1 MIVTHTHLLCWS
13 EGGGSCPK
21 NQGEKK
27 TGSLATDM
35 IRRSHTHSRVRCGDW
50 LVPGGI
56 NTVIPPPPHHQDIW
70 QKDITARHTSSASN
84 HSTQAAKFDCCSFF
98 LFPCSQPNSFLSLL
112 NLLSR
117 RPSPSGGQ
125 KQQMVNSV
133 SEKGNEILKI
143 SLNILEAWRCLL
155 ILACLGCMVK
165 MNKHGHF
172 Q

>member
-70 QKDITARHTSSASN
+70 QKYITARHNSIASN

-125 KQQMVNSV
+125 KTTNGKQRFR
-133 SEKGNEILKI
+133 KRKWDFK
-143 SLNILEAWRCLL
+143 NITEHPWGMAMFTNPCLL
-155 ILACLGCMVK
+155 GM
-165 MNKHGHF
+165 HGKNE
-172 Q
+172 